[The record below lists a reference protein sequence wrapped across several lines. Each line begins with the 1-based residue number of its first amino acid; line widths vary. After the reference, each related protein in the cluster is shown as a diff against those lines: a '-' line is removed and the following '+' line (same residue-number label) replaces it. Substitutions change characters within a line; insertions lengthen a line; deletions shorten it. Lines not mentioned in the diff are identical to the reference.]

1 MLFDLPIFRKML
13 TLDAV
18 VLVLFIA
25 HFAIA
30 STPFS
35 LATYAAILF
44 ALAFISTLLTAQT
57 LAQSLQR
64 VQRKLTAQLKTGHR
78 GQLNDTTNPDKIEA
92 DLQALME
99 QCDSQ
104 SQRIAVLEQEKT
116 RHAAE
121 LSKAQSTDNEQS
133 RLTKTRLDQAARYLQ
148 DLQQTAAELADIA
161 HTSVSQSQV
170 VHSDIQ
176 GACRNLEASAAAT
189 KDDADY
195 ITQFKG
201 QLSKLGQSVAT
212 INDLALE
219 INQISDQ
226 TNLLALNAAIEAAR
240 AGEQGRGFAVVA
252 DEVRNLA
259 TRARTSSS
267 KIEQSIELVIK
278 EADASTAAME
288 RISSHVDQ
296 AVIYTNAEKESMNAV
311 CQRIANVCDQLSHLS
326 SVIDQQQSQLHNVER
341 QFA

>member
-18 VLVLFIA
+18 VLVLLIA

-35 LATYAAILF
+35 FATYFAIVF

-64 VQRKLTAQLKTGHR
+64 LQRKLSAQLKTGHR
-78 GQLNDTTNPDKIEA
+78 GQLNDSTTPEKIET
-92 DLQALME
+92 DLQALLA

-104 SQRIAVLEQEKT
+104 AQRIAELEQEQT
-116 RHAAE
+116 RQKSE
-121 LSKAQSTDNEQS
+121 INRAQSSDNEQS
-133 RLTKTRLDQAARYLQ
+133 RLTQTRLDQAMSQLQ
-148 DLQQTAAELADIA
+148 ELQLTTTELAEMTQ
-161 HTSVSQSQV
+161 TSVNQSQV

-296 AVIYTNAEKESMNAV
+296 AVIYTNAEKESMDAV
-311 CQRIANVCDQLSHLS
+311 CQRIAGVCDQLSHLS
-326 SVIDQQQSQLHNVER
+326 SVVEQQQAQLHNVER

>member
-18 VLVLFIA
+18 VLVLLIA

-35 LATYAAILF
+35 LATYFAIVF

-64 VQRKLTAQLKTGHR
+64 LQRKLSAQLKGHR
-78 GQLNDTTNPDKIEA
+78 GQLNDSTTPEKVET
-92 DLQALME
+92 DLQALLA

-104 SQRIAVLEQEKT
+104 AQRIAELEQEQT
-116 RHAAE
+116 RQKSE
-121 LSKAQSTDNEQS
+121 INRTQSSDNEQS
-133 RLTKTRLDQAARYLQ
+133 RLTQTRLDQAMSQLQ
-148 DLQQTAAELADIA
+148 ELQLTTTELAEMTQ
-161 HTSVSQSQV
+161 TSVNQSQV

-296 AVIYTNAEKESMNAV
+296 AVIYTNAEKESMDAV
-311 CQRIANVCDQLSHLS
+311 CQRIAGVCDQLSHLS
-326 SVIDQQQSQLHNVER
+326 SVVEQQQAQLHNVER